1 MKIEEVIAYLEQKFP
16 LHWQEDF
23 DNCGIQC
30 GDKEREITGVMVC
43 FDLSEKVIE
52 EAIVKN
58 CNMVVS
64 HHPIIYRTGLK
75 KVEPTNRVGKIICKA
90 LENKILLYS
99 MHTNMD
105 SGLNGGN
112 VLFAHKLGLEN
123 LQVLS
128 PKTDMLK
135 KLVVFV
141 PIEDAIQLREAL
153 FEAGAGSLGKYKNC
167 SYNVKGMGTFT
178 PTEGAE
184 PTIGSVGVSEQVAE
198 ERIEVVFPAHA
209 QKKIVEVLFKNHP
222 YEEPAFDIIKLENL
236 NNHIGLGRVGEIP
249 EPMEVE
255 SFLLFAKQ
263 QLNLQVIKY
272 SGNIGK
278 KIKKVAV
285 CGGGGASFVM
295 DALSMGA
302 DIYMTGDIKYHDF
315 FLPENKMI
323 VADIG
328 HFEGENF
335 IREIIYNEINDFF
348 TNFAS
353 YISEEEKLE
362 INLI

>member
-1 MKIEEVIAYLEQKFP
+1 MKIEEVIARLEQKFP

-43 FDLSEKVIE
+43 FDMSEKVID
-52 EAIVKN
+52 EAMSKN

-64 HHPIIYRTGLK
+64 HHPIIYKSGLK

-99 MHTNMD
+99 MHTNID

-112 VLFAHKLGLEN
+112 VLFAHKLGLQN

-128 PKTDMLK
+128 PKIDMFK
-135 KLVVFV
+135 KMVVFV
-141 PIEDAIQLREAL
+141 PKEHATDLRNGL
-153 FEAGAGSLGKYKNC
+153 FAAGAGSLGNYTNC
-167 SYNVKGMGTFT
+167 SYNIEGYGTFT
-178 PTEGAE
+178 PMEGAQ
-184 PTIGSVGVSEQVAE
+184 PAIGTIGISEQVAE

-209 QKKIVEVLFKNHP
+209 QKKVVEALFNHHP
-222 YEEPAFDIIKLENL
+222 YEEPAFDILKLENL
-236 NNHIGLGRVGEIP
+236 NYHIGLGRVGRLP
-249 EPMEVE
+249 EPMDVE
-255 SFLLFAKQ
+255 TFLLFAKKE
-263 QLNLQVIKY
+263 LHLQVIKY
-272 SGNIGK
+272 SGKIGK
-278 KIKKVAV
+278 KIEKVAV
-285 CGGGGASFVM
+285 CGGGGASYVM
-295 DALSMGA
+295 DALAMGA
-302 DIYMTGDIKYHDF
+302 DIYLTGDIKYHDF

-323 VADIG
+323 IADIG

-362 INLI
+362 INII